1 MTSLPCSSRSKRVHT
16 KISILALSF
25 IGHLE
30 CPGISEAFS
39 FDRQPF
45 VFYSQSFDNKD
56 APRLGTVQK
65 SMINFLV
72 ERFKRPFTIYE
83 NGVSPNFDP
92 FKFGFVL
99 CLCCKH
105 LLSLW
110 DIGKKFGV
118 INRE

>member
-1 MTSLPCSSRSKRVHT
+1 
-16 KISILALSF
+16 
-25 IGHLE
+25 
-30 CPGISEAFS
+30 
-39 FDRQPF
+39 
-45 VFYSQSFDNKD
+45 
-56 APRLGTVQK
+56 
-65 SMINFLV
+65 MINFLV